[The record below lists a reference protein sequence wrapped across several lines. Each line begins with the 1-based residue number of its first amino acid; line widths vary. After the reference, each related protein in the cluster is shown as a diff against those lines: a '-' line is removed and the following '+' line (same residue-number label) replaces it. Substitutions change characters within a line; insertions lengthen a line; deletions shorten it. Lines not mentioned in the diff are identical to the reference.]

1 MKKMTHLA
9 LLLTTF
15 SLLALNS
22 AKATTFPDLTYNVTL
37 NLAPLSGYSA
47 NGPFSLD
54 LQLAEGS
61 GNVSNTVTLSNFVF
75 TGGTAA
81 GTPNFT
87 TGGESGSLA
96 GSLVLTDT
104 SLDNEFAEAFSSG
117 VTSISFHVDQ
127 TPNSEEVT
135 QGTAIPEQF
144 NVSIIDNNLDYVPT
158 TDPTG
163 ADTLVN
169 SDLGTHATV
178 NQFSVEAVP
187 EPGTTSLLMA
197 GGILMAGM
205 TLWRRRLA

>member
-22 AKATTFPDLTYNVTL
+22 AKATTFPDLSYNVTL
-37 NLAPLSGYSA
+37 NLANLAGYSA
-47 NGPFSLD
+47 DAPFSLD
-54 LQLAEGS
+54 LQLAQGS

-75 TGGTAA
+75 TGGTSD

-96 GSLVLTDT
+96 SSLVLTDT
-104 SLDNEFAEAFSSG
+104 ATDNEFAEAFSSG

-135 QGTAIPEQF
+135 QGTAVPEQF
-144 NVSIIDNNLDYVPT
+144 NVYIIGDDLNYAPT

-163 ADTLVN
+163 ADTLLS
-169 SDLGTHATV
+169 SDLGTNATV
-178 NQFSVEAVP
+178 NQFSIEAAP
-187 EPGTTSLLMA
+187 EPGVTGLLLL
-197 GGILMAGM
+197 GGVVAAVFGR
-205 TLWRRRLA
+205 WRRLA